1 MKFKFKVQDY
11 QTEAV
16 ESTVRIF
23 EGQPKVEPLSYIRD
37 LGRLKDTNIQMK
49 LTEEGKF
56 ESLDNQGFKNQEL
69 MIDDGTILDNVRK
82 IQKKNNIKQ
91 SSTLVRSQGRPAFDI
106 EMETGTGKTYVFIKT
121 MFELN
126 KRYGWT
132 KFIIVVPSIA
142 IREGIKKSFDM
153 TEDHFMEQYGKK
165 IRNFIYDSS
174 DLTAIDQ
181 FSSSGDIYAMIINT
195 QAFNTSMKEGGRSKD
210 ARIIYSKR
218 DDFGSRRPIDVIA
231 ANNPILILDEPQKMG
246 GKATQDAL
254 KNFNPLFSL
263 NYSATH
269 RTEHN
274 LIYVLDA
281 LDAYNKKLV
290 KRIAVKG
297 FELKNF
303 RGADEYLYLD
313 EIILSPNKPPK
324 ARLHLEIKYKQS
336 INREARLV
344 EEGDNLFYLS
354 KEMEQYKGYTVSSI
368 NPITDSVSFTN
379 GEVIRKGDV
388 VGDISEKDMRRI
400 QIRETIK
407 SHFEKEASLYKQGIK
422 TLSLFFIDEVAKY
435 RQYDEDDN
443 EMLGEY
449 GQVFQEEYM
458 DLLQTYRAI
467 LDKDYLQYLDSIGVE
482 ETHTGYFSIDKKGKA
497 IDSKIKRG
505 QDSSDDISAYDL
517 ILKNKERIL
526 SFQEPVR
533 FIFSHSALREGWDN
547 PNVFQICTLKHS
559 DSQIAKRQE
568 VGRGLRLCVNQNG
581 DRMDKESLGELVHDM
596 NVLTVIAS
604 DSYSEFVRD
613 LQKDIK
619 DNLYDR
625 PTKATREYFFGKIVE
640 TEEGSREITVKEA
653 SDILFYLIKSDYINN
668 DFEVTDKYHKDL
680 ENDELLPVPEDLKE
694 MEEGIHYLVQAIFDE
709 SVLDKMIKND
719 HETKLTD
726 NELNDNF
733 YKKEFQSLWNLIN
746 NKYSYKVKFDSEE
759 LVDKAIK
766 YIDDN
771 LKVSKLQY
779 TISQGIQHE
788 ELDEHAFDRLD
799 SFEVLETKTQVLD
812 HASISQVEYDL
823 VGKIAEETVLTR
835 GTIVKILKGIE
846 ERTFQ
851 MFKDNPEEFITK
863 VTRLI
868 NSQKAT
874 MVVDHITY
882 NRTENKYDSS
892 IFTAGSKN
900 KNIKN
905 ALKTNKHIQDY
916 VFVDGISEDSVESRF
931 AKSIDRAD
939 EVVVYAKLPTG
950 FAIPTPVGNYTPD
963 WAIAFKEGSVKH
975 IYFIAETKG
984 SLDSMELRNIEKAK
998 IDCARNLFN
1007 NISTDNLRYDHVTD
1021 YQSLLNIVK

>member
-174 DLTAIDQ
+174 NLTAIDQ

-344 EEGDNLFYLS
+344 EEGDNLFHLS

-458 DLLQTYRAI
+458 DLLQTYRTI

-939 EVVVYAKLPTG
+939 EVVVYAKLPKG

-963 WAIAFKEGSVKH
+963 WAIAFKEGAVKH
-975 IYFIAETKG
+975 VYFIAETKG

-998 IDCARNLFN
+998 IDCAKSLFN